1 MQVDTWPSSIC
12 RASFTA
18 SLDLRLRQAFFGNLT
33 MPLIRLICDL
43 HTGEGQSEIVTQR
56 ACFFTNFWS
65 SRRGPDTRL
74 RRMLPYAQ
82 TPGTCASSIGFC
94 SVLLVSLQT
103 LAAFLRGRSVGR
115 LAALVVTF
123 RSSARPIAV
132 KRERRSTPKAF
143 VWQQPA
149 QGPNRCIG
157 QPWLRTRI
165 DNEI

>member
-1 MQVDTWPSSIC
+1 MHRQTE
-12 RASFTA
+12 RALARSA
-18 SLDLRLRQAFFGNLT
+18 S
-33 MPLIRLICDL
+33 
-43 HTGEGQSEIVTQR
+43 
-56 ACFFTNFWS
+56 
-65 SRRGPDTRL
+65 
-74 RRMLPYAQ
+74 
-82 TPGTCASSIGFC
+82 C

-103 LAAFLRGRSVGR
+103 LAAFLRGRSGGR

>member
-1 MQVDTWPSSIC
+1 MSDATKQFKRVGSVSSP
-12 RASFTA
+12 
-18 SLDLRLRQAFFGNLT
+18 LDEELGHDRHTQALYLT
-33 MPLIRLICDL
+33 GREERMESIQHSTKGAAL
-43 HTGEGQSEIVTQR
+43 H
-56 ACFFTNFWS
+56 
-65 SRRGPDTRL
+65 
-74 RRMLPYAQ
+74 AQ
-82 TPGTCASSIGFC
+82 TDGTCGGSIGFLLGVA
-94 SVLLVSLQT
+94 SVFTDASCV
-103 LAAFLRGRSVGR
+103 FGRSVGR

-157 QPWLRTRI
+157 QPWLRLRI